1 MKKKII
7 VVGGGAAGML
17 AAIRA
22 AESGADVTVLEKM
35 ERMGKKLSITG
46 KGRCNITNSAGA
58 QEFVKNMTG
67 NGPFLYSAFHQFDN
81 HAVVA
86 FFHALGVATKLER
99 GGRVFPVSDR
109 AADVVDALQNRM
121 YELGVN
127 ICTRCPVSELA
138 ADGEKICGVKTVDG
152 AFYEADAVIVAVGGA
167 SYPATG
173 SSGDGA
179 ELAAAVG
186 HSIVPLKPSLVPLE
200 TEEDWVQAA
209 QGLSLRN
216 VRAELFL
223 GDRKIG
229 SEFGEMIF
237 THFGVSG
244 PIILSLSRQASVALA
259 RKSGEVVLTI
269 DVKPALSLETLDR
282 RIQRDFSKFRRKQVK
297 NGLHEL
303 LPSSLIDIA
312 LDLSYID
319 GEKMTGSVTR
329 AERLQLARTLKR
341 LELTVTKTRGV
352 AEAIVTAGGVETKE
366 IQPKTMESKLVCG
379 LYFAGEVIDVD
390 GFTGGFNLQAAF
402 STGHAAG
409 VHAALAE

>member
-22 AESGADVTVLEKM
+22 AENGADVTVLEKM

-121 YELGVN
+121 HELGVN
-127 ICTRCPVSELA
+127 ICTRRPVSELA
-138 ADGEKICGVKTVDG
+138 ADREKICGVKTVDG
-152 AFYEADAVIVAVGGA
+152 TFYEADAVIVAVGGA

-179 ELAAAVG
+179 KLAAAVG
-186 HSIVPLKPSLVPLE
+186 HSIVPLKPSLVSLE

-319 GEKMTGSVTR
+319 GEKMTGSITR

-366 IQPKTMESKLVCG
+366 IQPKTME
-379 LYFAGEVIDVD
+379 
-390 GFTGGFNLQAAF
+390 
-402 STGHAAG
+402 
-409 VHAALAE
+409 